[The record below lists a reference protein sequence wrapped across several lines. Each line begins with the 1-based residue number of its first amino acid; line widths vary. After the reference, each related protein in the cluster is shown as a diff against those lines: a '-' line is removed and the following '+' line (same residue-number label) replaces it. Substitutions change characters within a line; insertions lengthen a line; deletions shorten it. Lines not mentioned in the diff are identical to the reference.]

1 LNNYG
6 QLSDL
11 DLHAK
16 VAEIT
21 STLIEDYLQYG
32 VTEDSVEALS
42 SLNETFAGDIE
53 NSATAYANAK
63 ATTSTKNAKRQQ
75 VLDSIRAMTL
85 IVYADPDVDDTL
97 LNKAGFSPR
106 PVYGTKTTPKMV
118 TNVTSEAFANGSV
131 TLKWSRSGNSSS
143 ALFTIWARGTTGNYV
158 QVGTTNKVKLT
169 LTGFTPGVFKQFY
182 VTSTVNNQTSLPSAE
197 TAIYGS
203 GGSGD
208 ANLQIAA

>member
-1 LNNYG
+1 M
-6 QLSDL
+6 
-11 DLHAK
+11 
-16 VAEIT
+16 
-21 STLIEDYLQYG
+21 IEDYLQYG

-53 NSATAYANAK
+53 NSATAHANAK

-75 VLDSIRAMTL
+75 VLDSIRAMTM
-85 IVYADPDVDDTL
+85 IVYADPSVDDTL

-106 PVYGTKTTPKMV
+106 PVYGSRTSPRMV
-118 TNVTSEAFANGSV
+118 TNVTSQAFANGSV
-131 TLKWSRSGNSSS
+131 NLKWSRNGNSTS
-143 ALFTIWARGTTGNYV
+143 AQFTIWAKGATGNWAPV
-158 QVGTTNKVKLT
+158 ASTNKVKIT

-197 TAIYGS
+197 TSIYGS

-208 ANLQIAA
+208 VNLQIAA